1 MHTSPLPSVAL
12 GMGSR
17 GLQENAIVSYLEHNF
32 VKSLF
37 MVGSI
42 LFIHTSIQDYLSD
55 FILEINPLHLSI
67 TIPSSLE
74 ELGLWR
80 FLFPPIPGK

>member
-37 MVGSI
+37 MH
-42 LFIHTSIQDYLSD
+42 L
-55 FILEINPLHLSI
+55 PLLYQ
-67 TIPSSLE
+67 L
-74 ELGLWR
+74 
-80 FLFPPIPGK
+80 

>member
-32 VKSLF
+32 VIAYMQSPE
-37 MVGSI
+37 
-42 LFIHTSIQDYLSD
+42 Q
-55 FILEINPLHLSI
+55 LH
-67 TIPSSLE
+67 E
-74 ELGLWR
+74 G
-80 FLFPPIPGK
+80 